1 MVSREFVL
9 KNFNKKL
16 LEARKQRAK
25 EIKLTL
31 QEIED
36 LGYIIFEIMSELTDK
51 KLSEKAENKIDQSDD
66 SELSISGGSFKDL

>member
-51 KLSEKAENKIDQSDD
+51 KLSEKVENKIDQLDD